1 MNLDWSQRNEL
12 LMTESSPSKT
22 LPLLIAMAILS
33 LAVPMRS
40 AQAAL
45 PVGFDAAAGIGINGA
60 IDFKSPALDLRA
72 RVELRIGPLAL
83 GAGIRGLPS
92 FIKTQMPH
100 RTLVYGHVGL
110 NIPLPKA
117 RIIVRAGIGG
127 GTDSVQSK
135 LFGVHEVVGLHL
147 FPAKIIGVGFEAD
160 FDQTL
165 DVEAE
170 TWNRGISGLVLL
182 LLRL

>member
-1 MNLDWSQRNEL
+1 
-12 LMTESSPSKT
+12 MTKPLSSAAFS
-22 LPLLIAMAILS
+22 LFIALVMLS
-33 LAVPMRS
+33 LATPVRS

-72 RVELRIGPLAL
+72 RAELRVGPLAF

-100 RTLVYGHVGL
+100 RTLVYGHLGL

-117 RIIVRAGIGG
+117 RIIVRAGVGG
-127 GTDSVQSK
+127 GTDSSQSK
-135 LFGVHEVVGLHL
+135 LFGLHEIVGLHL

-165 DVEAE
+165 DVETE
-170 TWNRGISGLVLL
+170 TWNRGISGLALI

>member
-1 MNLDWSQRNEL
+1 MILPARHHAMYL
-12 LMTESSPSKT
+12 LFAAALLTVA
-22 LPLLIAMAILS
+22 LPTQN
-33 LAVPMRS
+33 

-45 PVGFDAAAGIGINGA
+45 PIGFDAAAGVGINAA

-83 GAGIRGLPS
+83 GAGARGLPA

-100 RTLVYGHVGL
+100 RTLIYGHIGL

-117 RIIVRAGIGG
+117 RIIVRAGLGG
-127 GTDSVQSK
+127 GTDSNQSK
-135 LFGVHEVVGLHL
+135 LLGLHEIVGLHL
-147 FPAKIIGVGFEAD
+147 FPTKIIGIGFEAD

-165 DVEAE
+165 DVEKMS
-170 TWNRGISGLVLL
+170 WNRGISGLVMLL
-182 LLRL
+182 IRV

>member
-1 MNLDWSQRNEL
+1 M
-12 LMTESSPSKT
+12 MKMPSST
-22 LPLLIAMAILS
+22 ILPLLIAMAIMS
-33 LAVPMRS
+33 FGTSVRS

-45 PVGFDAAAGIGINGA
+45 PVGFDAAAGIGVNGA

-92 FIKTQMPH
+92 FIKTQMAH
-100 RTLVYGHVGL
+100 RTLVYGHAGL

-117 RIIVRAGIGG
+117 RIIVRAGVGG
-127 GTDSVQSK
+127 GTDSSQSK

-170 TWNRGISGLVLL
+170 TWNRGISGLALI